1 MKPLA
6 IILLAPLATSSAL
19 SPSVAQ
25 IVQQPVQQRSVQQP
39 AARPTPTSGPAT
51 QAAAPASPVSGQAPS
66 PLPGQTPSS
75 ASNQQ
80 QGQQWV
86 QPSGVFPAP
95 PAAGQPPATS
105 QQQIQAAFPP
115 SSYGPASYAVAGQ
128 VAGSQQP
135 GAAAFSQNGV
145 APIPPLAPPTNYQ
158 RAEQV
163 VSPFSNSEIVRL
175 RQKLDGSRKAK
186 AYRPVRTV
194 PRISSASVDLSPG
207 SALPIARTLPGEMTT
222 LVFVDA
228 TGAPWPLAAAPRV
241 SDARYFEVEW
251 LQGTPAVVI
260 SALSAY
266 EDGNVTVFLSGLAT
280 PIVIKLSTGEPDS
293 KDRSRVVDYRLDL
306 RVPGR
311 GPNATA
317 PFLGPGKIALYD
329 DVMQAFLDGL
339 PPKDAKRVQT
349 HGGAAARTQIWQ
361 YGDAMFVRT
370 AYDIQTAFDQSMASG
385 DGTRVYRLA
394 PTPYVTLSDMGR
406 SVTLQL
412 DIN

>member
-1 MKPLA
+1 MKRLA

-25 IVQQPVQQRSVQQP
+25 IVQQPVQQSPVQQP
-39 AARPTPTSGPAT
+39 AARPTPTSVAAA
-51 QAAAPASPVSGQAPS
+51 QAAAPASPVPGQAPS
-66 PLPGQTPSS
+66 PLPGQAPSP
-75 ASNQQ
+75 ASNQ

-86 QPSGVFPAP
+86 PPSGAFPAP
-95 PAAGQPPATS
+95 PAVGQPPATS

-128 VAGSQQP
+128 IVGSQQP
-135 GAAAFSQNGV
+135 GAAAVSQDGV

-317 PFLGPGKIALYD
+317 PFL
-329 DVMQAFLDGL
+329 V
-339 PPKDAKRVQT
+339 
-349 HGGAAARTQIWQ
+349 
-361 YGDAMFVRT
+361 
-370 AYDIQTAFDQSMASG
+370 
-385 DGTRVYRLA
+385 
-394 PTPYVTLSDMGR
+394 
-406 SVTLQL
+406 
-412 DIN
+412 

>member
-1 MKPLA
+1 MNRLA
-6 IILLAPLATSSAL
+6 IFLLAPLATNSAF

-25 IVQQPVQQRSVQQP
+25 TVQQPVQQRPVEQP
-39 AARPTPTSGPAT
+39 AAPRTPAPVAAA
-51 QAAAPASPVSGQAPS
+51 QAAAPASPVPGQAPS
-66 PLPGQTPSS
+66 LPGQAPSS
-75 ASNQQ
+75 APNQQ

-86 QPSGVFPAP
+86 PPNGAFPAP
-95 PAAGQPPATS
+95 PAAGQPPPTS

-128 VAGSQQP
+128 VVGLHQP
-135 GAAAFSQNGV
+135 GAAAVSQNGV
-145 APIPPLAPPTNYQ
+145 APMPPLAPPTNYQ

-163 VSPFSNSEIVRL
+163 VSPFSNSEIVKL

-228 TGAPWPLAAAPRV
+228 TGAPWPIAAAPRV

-266 EDGNVTVFLSGLAT
+266 EDGNVTVFLVGLAT

-317 PFLGPGKIALYD
+317 PFLGAGKIALYD

-339 PPKDAKRVQT
+339 PPKDAKRVQM
-349 HGGAAARTQIWQ
+349 HGGTPARTQIWQ
-361 YGDAMFVRT
+361 YGDALFIRT
-370 AYDIQTAFDQSMASG
+370 AHEIQTAFDQSMASG

-394 PTPYVTLSDMGR
+394 PTPYVTLSEMGR